1 MNLLLIRFSIVK
13 VISSQKLKLN
23 VCEVNKAFIVDYI
36 DEKQIYVVQSLDSH
50 R

>member
-23 VCEVNKAFIVDYI
+23 GCKVYETFIIDYI
-36 DEKQIYVVQSLDSH
+36 NEKEIHAV
-50 R
+50 